1 VLLWQRE
8 ALTVREIIEQL
19 HLDYGTVSPLLKR
32 LESRGL
38 VKRRRRPDD
47 ERSVAITLTDDG
59 RALKGQTAGF
69 DDVLP
74 RAFGLDQAQSIQ
86 FRQMLSRVRSQ
97 AASVAAELAAQTHT
111 VHGPQT

>member
-38 VKRRRRPDD
+38 VKGSSQDKPKTRNT
-47 ERSVAITLTDDG
+47 RS
-59 RALKGQTAGF
+59 
-69 DDVLP
+69 
-74 RAFGLDQAQSIQ
+74 
-86 FRQMLSRVRSQ
+86 LSVSGM
-97 AASVAAELAAQTHT
+97 S
-111 VHGPQT
+111 